1 MSSCFS
7 RTTRGTATWG
17 STSTHGI
24 ADLCAGS
31 RVVPD
36 GPLQPSSGALS
47 VESNRGLD
55 RIALGEQTLADRF
68 RAGGY
73 GTGMVGKW
81 HNGLHD
87 LRYHPNRRGFDE
99 FAGFLNGGWVT
110 GTGSLNTTASR
121 CGRTD
126 AT

>member
-1 MSSCFS
+1 MFLADDQGYGDLGIYQHNTGSPICAPARASFLTG
-7 RTTRGTATWG
+7 RYNHRVTALG
-17 STSTHGI
+17 
-24 ADLCAGS
+24 
-31 RVVPD
+31 
-36 GPLQPSSGALS
+36 

-87 LRYHPNRRGFDE
+87 LRYHPNGRGFDE

-121 CGRTD
+121 CGRPD